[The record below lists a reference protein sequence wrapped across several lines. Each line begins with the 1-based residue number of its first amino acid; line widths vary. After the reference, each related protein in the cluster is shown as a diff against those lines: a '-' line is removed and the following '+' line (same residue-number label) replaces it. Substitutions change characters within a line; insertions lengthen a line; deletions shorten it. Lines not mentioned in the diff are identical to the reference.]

1 MTKQQA
7 NETADLEVQ
16 LNKLWDKYLSKQDDA
31 YIEVMNGLTD
41 IRMMHSSNQKIRD
54 ILDEVEDYIDKYAWP
69 KGIRERISAYEDAAD
84 ELTGSRSK

>member
-1 MTKQQA
+1 MTQLQEKEQ
-7 NETADLEVQ
+7 ADLEAQ
-16 LNKLWDKYLSKQDDA
+16 LDKLWDKYLSKQDDA

-41 IRMMHSSNQKIRD
+41 IRMMYGSNQKVRN

-84 ELTGSRSK
+84 EFISTRSK